1 MNTHMDI
8 QVHVPYRLLHGPFMD
23 TIITARINPEV
34 AINHHDLDH
43 FPPQSFCETG
53 AKLREAGV
61 RVTLHAPFV
70 DLRPGA
76 IDPKVRNI
84 TIERIQA
91 FLNLAVFFRPVS
103 IVCHAAFDERYY
115 LSAEELWLKNSIK
128 TFQSF
133 LPSLDNVSCP
143 ICIENVYERDPMI
156 LRRLVDGVNSP
167 MIGFCFDTGH
177 YNIFSR
183 SPLEFWIETLTPYLK
198 QLHIHDNWGENDQH
212 LPPGEGSF
220 PFEKL
225 GTLLNKKNI
234 APVVTLE
241 THSIETYM
249 RALQKL
255 DTMTLPFLPRK
266 SPDRRK

>member
-1 MNTHMDI
+1 MDI
-8 QVHVPYRLLHGPFMD
+8 QVHVPYRLLHSPFLN
-23 TIITARINPEV
+23 TIITAGINPEV
-34 AINHHDLDH
+34 AITHYDLDH
-43 FPPQSFCETG
+43 FPRQDFYESG
-53 AKLREAGV
+53 ATLREAGV

-76 IDPKVRNI
+76 IDSRIRDI

-91 FLNLAVFFRPVS
+91 LLDLAVFFRPVS

-115 LSAEELWLKNSIK
+115 LSAEELWLKNSIQ

-133 LPSLDNVSCP
+133 LPSLHNMSCP
-143 ICIENVYERDPMI
+143 MCIENVYEGNPMI
-156 LRRLVDGVNSP
+156 LRRLMDGINSP

-183 SPLEFWIETLTPYLK
+183 SSLESWVETMEPHLK
-198 QLHIHDNWGENDQH
+198 QLHIHDNWGERDQH

-220 PFEKL
+220 PFGEL
-225 GTLLNKKNI
+225 GSLLSKRNI
-234 APVVTLE
+234 TPVVTLE
-241 THSIETYM
+241 THSMEAYE

-255 DTMTLPFLPRK
+255 DDLALPFLPYK
-266 SPDRRK
+266 SPHVRE